1 MPSGDDDETAPRCAA
16 LPCFGERLTGDFR
29 AGARLAGE
37 LLARELLASEL
48 LARELLGGALLV
60 RAVLFRALWAACVFL
75 ECRTFIRLKLSTVID
90 GTRAEPASI
99 RPSVAMH
106 MRFAARTHAS
116 GGANLSDIDALLP
129 GFNQRYSDK
138 PDCSARRDA
147 RHAGASSR
155 RCQGRHD

>member
-1 MPSGDDDETAPRCAA
+1 MPSGADDETVPRCAA
-16 LPCFGERLTGDFR
+16 LPCFGERFTGDFR

-37 LLARELLASEL
+37 LLVADVLA
-48 LARELLGGALLV
+48 GALLV

-90 GTRAEPASI
+90 GTRAERVSI

-116 GGANLSDIDALLP
+116 GGVNLSDIDALLP

-138 PDCSARRDA
+138 PDCRARDA

-155 RCQGRHD
+155 RCQGQHD

>member
-1 MPSGDDDETAPRCAA
+1 MPSGDDDETVPRCAA
-16 LPCFGERLTGDFR
+16 LPCFGERFAGDFL

-37 LLARELLASEL
+37 LLASEL
-48 LARELLGGALLV
+48 LVGALLV
-60 RAVLFRALWAACVFL
+60 RDVLFRALWAACVFL

-90 GTRAEPASI
+90 GTRAEPVPI

-116 GGANLSDIDALLP
+116 GGVNLSDISALSP
-129 GFNQRYSDK
+129 GFYQRWCSDK
-138 PDCSARRDA
+138 LDCRARRDA

-155 RCQGRHD
+155 RCQGQHD